1 MGGLFIGQG
10 PYIRFW
16 LSPLPSPGYTYL
28 MWYYEQNGN
37 RIGPVDEATMR
48 GLIAN
53 RTISIDTLVWT
64 NGMANW
70 TPLQQTQL
78 AAGLPVPPP
87 MSHSTP
93 ATPLYHNTPSQH
105 NPEAKDRV
113 AYVLLAVFLGGIG
126 IHNFFAG
133 YTSRGVAQLLICL
146 LTCGI
151 GGIVTSIWAIVEA
164 CTVTQDANGVRF
176 K

>member
-1 MGGLFIGQG
+1 
-10 PYIRFW
+10 
-16 LSPLPSPGYTYL
+16 

-37 RIGPVDEATMR
+37 RIGPVDEVTMR
-48 GLIAN
+48 QLIAD

-78 AAGLPVPPP
+78 AAGLPVAPP
-87 MSHSTP
+87 MSSINA
-93 ATPLYHNTPSQH
+93 ATQPNNSS
-105 NPEAKDRV
+105 AKDRV

-126 IHNFFAG
+126 IHNFYAG
-133 YTSRGVAQLLICL
+133 FTNRAIIQLLVGIFGGII
-146 LTCGI
+146 TCGI
-151 GGIVTSIWAIVEA
+151 ATLGIQIWAIVEA
-164 CTVTQDANGVRF
+164 CTVEQDSNGVRF

>member
-1 MGGLFIGQG
+1 
-10 PYIRFW
+10 
-16 LSPLPSPGYTYL
+16 

-48 GLIAN
+48 CLIAN

-87 MSHSTP
+87 SFNP
-93 ATPLYHNTPSQH
+93 APLGVIPKAT
-105 NPEAKDRV
+105 DRSL
-113 AYVLLAVFLGGIG
+113 YVILAVIPLTGSLG
-126 IHNFFAG
+126 IHNFVAG
-133 YTSRGVAQLLICL
+133 YTGKGLAQLLINV
-146 LTCGI
+146 LTCGL
-151 GGIVTSIWAIVEA
+151 GGIISWIWAIIEA
-164 CTVTQDANGVRF
+164 CTVTEDANGVRF

>member
-1 MGGLFIGQG
+1 
-10 PYIRFW
+10 
-16 LSPLPSPGYTYL
+16 

-48 GLIAN
+48 SLIAD
-53 RTISIDTLVWT
+53 RTISIDTLVWA

-87 MSHSTP
+87 MSQSAPSSPQYHSI
-93 ATPLYHNTPSQH
+93 PSQH
-105 NPEAKDRV
+105 HPDAKDRV
-113 AYVLLAVFLGGIG
+113 AYVLLAVLLGCG

-133 YTSRGVAQLLICL
+133 YNTKGIIQLLVSVL
-146 LTCGI
+146 SCGI
-151 GGIVTSIWAIVEA
+151 LWFFMWIWAIVEA

>member
-1 MGGLFIGQG
+1 
-10 PYIRFW
+10 
-16 LSPLPSPGYTYL
+16 

-37 RIGPVDEATMR
+37 RIGPVDEVTMR
-48 GLIAN
+48 QLIAD

-87 MSHSTP
+87 MSQTATISLQYHSV
-93 ATPLYHNTPSQH
+93 PSQH
-105 NPEAKDRV
+105 HPDAKDRV
-113 AYVLLAVFLGGIG
+113 AYVLLAVLLGCG

-133 YTSRGVAQLLICL
+133 YNTKGIIQLLVSVL
-146 LTCGI
+146 SCGI
-151 GGIVTSIWAIVEA
+151 LWFFMWIWAIVEA

>member
-1 MGGLFIGQG
+1 
-10 PYIRFW
+10 
-16 LSPLPSPGYTYL
+16 

-37 RIGPVDEATMR
+37 RIGPVDEVTMR
-48 GLIAN
+48 SLIAD

-87 MSHSTP
+87 SPYSAP
-93 ATPLYHNTPSQH
+93 AAPQYHPIQSQH
-105 NPEAKDRV
+105 HPDAKDRV
-113 AYVLLAVFLGGIG
+113 AYVLLAVLIGFG
-126 IHNFFAG
+126 IHNFYAG
-133 YTSRGVAQLLICL
+133 YTNRALIQLLVSI

-151 GGIVTSIWAIVEA
+151 GWIFMWIWGIVEA
-164 CTVTQDANGVRF
+164 CTVMQDANGVRF

>member
-1 MGGLFIGQG
+1 
-10 PYIRFW
+10 
-16 LSPLPSPGYTYL
+16 

-48 GLIAN
+48 SLIAN

-87 MSHSTP
+87 MPGNPP
-93 ATPLYHNTPSQH
+93 ASPYHAVPAH
-105 NPEAKDRV
+105 HPEAKDRV
-113 AYVLLAVFLGGIG
+113 AYVLLAVLLGFG
-126 IHNFFAG
+126 IHNFYAG
-133 YTSRGVAQLLICL
+133 YTNRGLIQLLVSI

-151 GGIVTSIWAIVEA
+151 GWIFMWIWGIVEA

>member
-1 MGGLFIGQG
+1 
-10 PYIRFW
+10 
-16 LSPLPSPGYTYL
+16 

-48 GLIAN
+48 QLIAD
-53 RTISIDTLVWT
+53 RTIYIDTLVWT

-87 MSHSTP
+87 MSQTASISLQYHSI
-93 ATPLYHNTPSQH
+93 PSQH
-105 NPEAKDRV
+105 HPDAKDRV
-113 AYVLLAVFLGGIG
+113 AYVLLAVLLGIG
-126 IHNFFAG
+126 IHNFYAG
-133 YTSRGVAQLLICL
+133 YTTKGIIQLLVSIL
-146 LTCGI
+146 SCGI
-151 GGIVTSIWAIVEA
+151 LWFFMWIWAIIEA

>member
-1 MGGLFIGQG
+1 
-10 PYIRFW
+10 
-16 LSPLPSPGYTYL
+16 

-37 RIGPVDEATMR
+37 RIGPVDETTMR
-48 GLIAN
+48 QLIAD

-87 MSHSTP
+87 TP
-93 ATPLYHNTPSQH
+93 YSALATPPYAQPASNHHPD
-105 NPEAKDRV
+105 AKDRV
-113 AYVLLAVFLGGIG
+113 AYVLLAVLLGIG
-126 IHNFFAG
+126 IHNFYAG
-133 YTSRGVAQLLICL
+133 YTTRGIIQLLVSVL
-146 LTCGI
+146 SCGI
-151 GGIVTSIWAIVEA
+151 LWFFMWIWAIIEA

>member
-1 MGGLFIGQG
+1 
-10 PYIRFW
+10 
-16 LSPLPSPGYTYL
+16 

-48 GLIAN
+48 SLIAN
-53 RTISIDTLVWT
+53 RSISIDTLVWT

-87 MSHSTP
+87 SLHSS
-93 ATPLYHNTPSQH
+93 ASAN
-105 NPEAKDRV
+105 NINAKERV
-113 AYVLLAVFLGGIG
+113 AYVLLAVFLGNLG
-126 IHNFFAG
+126 IHNFYAG
-133 YTSRGVAQLLICL
+133 YTSRAVTQLLICV

-151 GGIVTSIWAIVEA
+151 GGIATWIWAIIEAVTVE
-164 CTVTQDANGVRF
+164 QDAKGVRF

>member
-1 MGGLFIGQG
+1 
-10 PYIRFW
+10 
-16 LSPLPSPGYTYL
+16 

-53 RTISIDTLVWT
+53 RVISIDTLVWT

-87 MSHSTP
+87 MSYS
-93 ATPLYHNTPSQH
+93 APSSPQYKPVEPTH
-105 NPEAKDRV
+105 HPEAKDRV
-113 AYVLLAVFLGGIG
+113 AYVLLAVLLGIG
-126 IHNFFAG
+126 IHNFYAG
-133 YTSRGVAQLLICL
+133 YTTRGIIQLLVSIL
-146 LTCGI
+146 SCGI
-151 GGIVTSIWAIVEA
+151 LWFFIWIWSIIEA

>member
-1 MGGLFIGQG
+1 
-10 PYIRFW
+10 
-16 LSPLPSPGYTYL
+16 

-48 GLIAN
+48 SLIAD

-64 NGMANW
+64 NGMPNW

-87 MSHSTP
+87 SLH
-93 ATPLYHNTPSQH
+93 TPLPVAGTS
-105 NPEAKDRV
+105 AKDRV
-113 AYVLLAVFLGGIG
+113 AYVLLAIFLGSYG
-126 IHNFFAG
+126 IHNFYAG
-133 YTSRGVAQLLICL
+133 YTTRGLIQLLVTL
-146 LTCGI
+146 LTCFI
-151 GGIVTSIWAIVEA
+151 GGIPMWIWAIVEA
-164 CTVTQDANGVRF
+164 CTVEQDAHGVRF

>member
-1 MGGLFIGQG
+1 
-10 PYIRFW
+10 
-16 LSPLPSPGYTYL
+16 

-48 GLIAN
+48 SLIAD
-53 RTISIDTLVWT
+53 RTISIDTLVWA

-87 MSHSTP
+87 MSQSAPSSPQYHSI
-93 ATPLYHNTPSQH
+93 PSQH
-105 NPEAKDRV
+105 HPDAKDRV
-113 AYVLLAVFLGGIG
+113 AYVLLAVLLGCG

-133 YTSRGVAQLLICL
+133 YNTKGIIQLLVSVL
-146 LTCGI
+146 SCGI
-151 GGIVTSIWAIVEA
+151 LWFFMWVWAIIEA

>member
-1 MGGLFIGQG
+1 
-10 PYIRFW
+10 
-16 LSPLPSPGYTYL
+16 

-48 GLIAN
+48 QLIAD

-87 MSHSTP
+87 SLHP
-93 ATPLYHNTPSQH
+93 APQSYNQD
-105 NPEAKDRV
+105 AKDRV
-113 AYVLLAVFLGGIG
+113 AYVLLAVFLGNLG

-133 YTSRGVAQLLICL
+133 YTSRAVAQLLICL

-151 GGIVTSIWAIVEA
+151 GGIATWIWAIVEA
-164 CTVTQDANGVRF
+164 CTVTQDAKGVRF

>member
-1 MGGLFIGQG
+1 MPGHTASHQG
-10 PYIRFW
+10 RFGFN
-16 LSPLPSPGYTYL
+16 PQPSLTTPPH

-37 RIGPVDEATMR
+37 RMGPVDEATMR
-48 GLIAN
+48 TLIAD

-87 MSHSTP
+87 TPNTAPVSSHHP
-93 ATPLYHNTPSQH
+93 D
-105 NPEAKDRV
+105 AKDRV
-113 AYVLLAVFLGGIG
+113 AYVLLAVLLGCG
-126 IHNFFAG
+126 IHNFYAG
-133 YTSRGVAQLLICL
+133 YTTKGIIQLLVSIL
-146 LTCGI
+146 SCGI
-151 GGIVTSIWAIVEA
+151 LWFFMWIWAIIEA

>member
-1 MGGLFIGQG
+1 
-10 PYIRFW
+10 
-16 LSPLPSPGYTYL
+16 

-48 GLIAN
+48 GLIAA
-53 RTISIDTLVWT
+53 RTISIDTLVWA

-70 TPLQQTQL
+70 VPLQQTQL

-87 MSHSTP
+87 TP
-93 ATPLYHNTPSQH
+93 YSSAPAQQ

-113 AYVLLAVFLGGIG
+113 AYVLLAVLLGIG
-126 IHNFFAG
+126 IHNFYAG
-133 YTSRGVAQLLICL
+133 YTTRGIIQLLVSIL
-146 LTCGI
+146 SCGI
-151 GGIVTSIWAIVEA
+151 LWFFMWIWAIVEA

>member
-1 MGGLFIGQG
+1 
-10 PYIRFW
+10 
-16 LSPLPSPGYTYL
+16 

-78 AAGLPVPPP
+78 ATGLPVPPP
-87 MSHSTP
+87 TP
-93 ATPLYHNTPSQH
+93 YSAPAAPQYHANPSQH
-105 NPEAKDRV
+105 HPEAKDRV
-113 AYVLLAVFLGGIG
+113 AYVLLAVLLGIG
-126 IHNFFAG
+126 IHNFYAG
-133 YTSRGVAQLLICL
+133 YTTRGIIQLLVSIL
-146 LTCGI
+146 SCGI
-151 GGIVTSIWAIVEA
+151 LWFFIWIWSIIEA

>member
-1 MGGLFIGQG
+1 
-10 PYIRFW
+10 
-16 LSPLPSPGYTYL
+16 

-87 MSHSTP
+87 SLNAAP
-93 ATPLYHNTPSQH
+93 QAYNAT
-105 NPEAKDRV
+105 AKDRV

-126 IHNFFAG
+126 IHNFYAG
-133 YTSRGVAQLLICL
+133 FTSRGTVQLLVGIFGGL
-146 LTCGI
+146 ITCGI
-151 GGIVTSIWAIVEA
+151 ATFGIHIWAIVEA
-164 CTVTQDANGVRF
+164 VTVEQDANGVRF

>member
-1 MGGLFIGQG
+1 
-10 PYIRFW
+10 
-16 LSPLPSPGYTYL
+16 

-37 RIGPVDEATMR
+37 RMGPVDEATMR
-48 GLIAN
+48 SLIAN

-87 MSHSTP
+87 MSQTATISLQYHSV
-93 ATPLYHNTPSQH
+93 PSQH
-105 NPEAKDRV
+105 HPDAKDRV
-113 AYVLLAVFLGGIG
+113 AYVLLAVLLGCG

-133 YTSRGVAQLLICL
+133 YNTKGIIQLLVSVL
-146 LTCGI
+146 SCGI
-151 GGIVTSIWAIVEA
+151 LWFFMWIWAIIEA

>member
-1 MGGLFIGQG
+1 
-10 PYIRFW
+10 
-16 LSPLPSPGYTYL
+16 

-37 RIGPVDEATMR
+37 RMGPVDEATMR
-48 GLIAN
+48 GLIAD
-53 RTISIDTLVWT
+53 RSISIDTLVWT

-87 MSHSTP
+87 SPYPVPP
-93 ATPLYHNTPSQH
+93 AYNG
-105 NPEAKDRV
+105 NAKDRV
-113 AYVLLAVFLGGIG
+113 AYVLLAVFLGNLG

-133 YTSRGVAQLLICL
+133 YTSRAVTQLLICL

-151 GGIVTSIWAIVEA
+151 GGIGTWIWAIVEA
-164 CTVTQDANGVRF
+164 CTVEQDANGVRF

>member
-1 MGGLFIGQG
+1 
-10 PYIRFW
+10 
-16 LSPLPSPGYTYL
+16 

-48 GLIAN
+48 SLIAN

-87 MSHSTP
+87 MSQTATISLQYHSV
-93 ATPLYHNTPSQH
+93 PSQH
-105 NPEAKDRV
+105 HPDAKDRV
-113 AYVLLAVFLGGIG
+113 AYVLLAVLLGCG

-133 YTSRGVAQLLICL
+133 YTSRAVTQLLICL

-151 GGIVTSIWAIVEA
+151 GGIGTWIWAIVEA
-164 CTVTQDANGVRF
+164 CTVEQDANGVRF

>member
-1 MGGLFIGQG
+1 
-10 PYIRFW
+10 
-16 LSPLPSPGYTYL
+16 

-37 RIGPVDEATMR
+37 RIGPVDEANMR

-87 MSHSTP
+87 MPGNPPASPYHAVPSHHP
-93 ATPLYHNTPSQH
+93 D
-105 NPEAKDRV
+105 AKDRV
-113 AYVLLAVFLGGIG
+113 AYVLLAVLLGIG
-126 IHNFFAG
+126 IHNFYAG
-133 YTSRGVAQLLICL
+133 YTTRGIIQLLVSIL
-146 LTCGI
+146 SCGI
-151 GGIVTSIWAIVEA
+151 LWFFMWIWAIIEA

>member
-1 MGGLFIGQG
+1 
-10 PYIRFW
+10 
-16 LSPLPSPGYTYL
+16 

-48 GLIAN
+48 SLIAD

-87 MSHSTP
+87 SPYSAP
-93 ATPLYHNTPSQH
+93 AAPQYHPIQSQH
-105 NPEAKDRV
+105 HPDAKDRV
-113 AYVLLAVFLGGIG
+113 AYVLLAVLIGFG
-126 IHNFFAG
+126 IHNFYAG
-133 YTSRGVAQLLICL
+133 YTNRALIQLLVSI

-151 GGIVTSIWAIVEA
+151 GWIFMWIWGIVEA

>member
-1 MGGLFIGQG
+1 
-10 PYIRFW
+10 
-16 LSPLPSPGYTYL
+16 

-48 GLIAN
+48 SLIAD

-78 AAGLPVPPP
+78 AAGLPVAPP
-87 MSHSTP
+87 MSSINA
-93 ATPLYHNTPSQH
+93 ATQPNNSS
-105 NPEAKDRV
+105 AKDRV

-126 IHNFFAG
+126 IHNFYAG
-133 YTSRGVAQLLICL
+133 FTNRAIIQLLVSVL
-146 LTCGI
+146 SCGI
-151 GGIVTSIWAIVEA
+151 LWFFMWIWAIVEA

>member
-1 MGGLFIGQG
+1 
-10 PYIRFW
+10 
-16 LSPLPSPGYTYL
+16 

-37 RIGPVDEATMR
+37 RMGPVDEATMR
-48 GLIAN
+48 SLIAN

-87 MSHSTP
+87 MSQTATISLQYHSI
-93 ATPLYHNTPSQH
+93 PSQH
-105 NPEAKDRV
+105 HPDAKDRV
-113 AYVLLAVFLGGIG
+113 AYVLLAVLLGCG

-133 YTSRGVAQLLICL
+133 YNTKGIIQLLVSVL
-146 LTCGI
+146 SCGI
-151 GGIVTSIWAIVEA
+151 LWFFMWIWAIIEA

>member
-1 MGGLFIGQG
+1 
-10 PYIRFW
+10 
-16 LSPLPSPGYTYL
+16 

-48 GLIAN
+48 SLIAN
-53 RTISIDTLVWT
+53 RVISIDTLVWT

-87 MSHSTP
+87 SLHHAAP
-93 ATPLYHNTPSQH
+93 AMNT
-105 NPEAKDRV
+105 NAKDRV
-113 AYVLLAVFLGGIG
+113 VYVLLAVFLGMG
-126 IHNFFAG
+126 IHNFYAG
-133 YTSRGVAQLLICL
+133 YNTRGLIQLLVTL
-146 LTCGI
+146 LTCFI
-151 GGIVTSIWAIVEA
+151 GGIPMWIWGIVEA
-164 CTVTQDANGVRF
+164 CTVEQDANGVRF

>member
-1 MGGLFIGQG
+1 
-10 PYIRFW
+10 
-16 LSPLPSPGYTYL
+16 

-48 GLIAN
+48 TLIAN
-53 RTISIDTLVWT
+53 RTVSIDTLVWT

-87 MSHSTP
+87 MPGNPPGAPYQAAP
-93 ATPLYHNTPSQH
+93 AHHPD
-105 NPEAKDRV
+105 AKDRV

-133 YTSRGVAQLLICL
+133 YTSRAVAQLLICL

-151 GGIVTSIWAIVEA
+151 GGIATSIWAIVEA

>member
-1 MGGLFIGQG
+1 
-10 PYIRFW
+10 
-16 LSPLPSPGYTYL
+16 

-48 GLIAN
+48 SLIAN

-87 MSHSTP
+87 MPGNPPASPYHAVPSHHP
-93 ATPLYHNTPSQH
+93 D
-105 NPEAKDRV
+105 AKDRV
-113 AYVLLAVFLGGIG
+113 AYVLLAVLIG
-126 IHNFFAG
+126 FGVHNFYAG
-133 YTSRGVAQLLICL
+133 YTNRALIQLLVSI

-151 GGIVTSIWAIVEA
+151 GWIFMWIWGIVEA

>member
-1 MGGLFIGQG
+1 
-10 PYIRFW
+10 
-16 LSPLPSPGYTYL
+16 

-87 MSHSTP
+87 MPGNPP
-93 ATPLYHNTPSQH
+93 ASPYHAVPTHHPD
-105 NPEAKDRV
+105 AKDRV
-113 AYVLLAVFLGGIG
+113 AYVLLAVLIG
-126 IHNFFAG
+126 FGVHNFYAG
-133 YTSRGVAQLLICL
+133 YTNRALIQLLVSI

-151 GGIVTSIWAIVEA
+151 GWIFMWIWGIVEA

>member
-1 MGGLFIGQG
+1 
-10 PYIRFW
+10 
-16 LSPLPSPGYTYL
+16 

-48 GLIAN
+48 QLIAD

-87 MSHSTP
+87 MSQTATISLQYHSI
-93 ATPLYHNTPSQH
+93 PSQH
-105 NPEAKDRV
+105 HPDAKDRV
-113 AYVLLAVFLGGIG
+113 AYVLLAVLLGIG
-126 IHNFFAG
+126 IHNFYAG
-133 YTSRGVAQLLICL
+133 YTTRGIIQLLVSIL
-146 LTCGI
+146 SCGI
-151 GGIVTSIWAIVEA
+151 LWFFMWIWAIIEA

>member
-1 MGGLFIGQG
+1 
-10 PYIRFW
+10 
-16 LSPLPSPGYTYL
+16 

-48 GLIAN
+48 SLIAN

-87 MSHSTP
+87 MPGNPPASPYHASPSHHP
-93 ATPLYHNTPSQH
+93 D
-105 NPEAKDRV
+105 AKDRV
-113 AYVLLAVFLGGIG
+113 AYVLLAVLIG
-126 IHNFFAG
+126 FGVHNFYAG
-133 YTSRGVAQLLICL
+133 YTNRALIQLLVSI

-151 GGIVTSIWAIVEA
+151 GWIFMWIWGIVEA